1 MKITV
6 FKNFEEEIR
15 CQSKS
20 KYFMCL
26 NNGEVCDILFEEGFQ
41 IGVDSSTPRLIYW
54 HSRQRRCIDVDE
66 DQISY
71 LGITNPHDNSPK
83 VVIRKKENKNEKD

>member
-6 FKNFEEEIR
+6 LKNYEEEIR

-20 KYFMCL
+20 KYFIYYK
-26 NNGEVCDILFEEGFQ
+26 GEVCDVLFEEGFQ
-41 IGVDSSTPRLIYW
+41 IGVDSSYPMTIDWRPRP
-54 HSRQRRCIDVDE
+54 RKCIDVDE

-71 LGITNPHDNSPK
+71 LGITNPYDNSPK
-83 VVIRKKENKNEKD
+83 VVIKKKEF

>member
-20 KYFMCL
+20 KYFIYYH
-26 NNGEVCDILFEEGFQ
+26 NEVCDVTFEEGF
-41 IGVDSSTPRLIYW
+41 IVGVDSSAPMIIDW
-54 HSRQRRCIDVDE
+54 HSKQRRCIDVDE
-66 DQISY
+66 NQISY
-71 LGITNPHDNSPK
+71 IGITNPHDNSPK
-83 VVIRKKENKNEKD
+83 VFIKKKEF

>member
-20 KYFMCL
+20 KYFIYYH
-26 NNGEVCDILFEEGFQ
+26 NEVCDVLFEEGFQ
-41 IGVDSSTPRLIYW
+41 IGVDSSAPRLIYW